1 MFFSQNI
8 GHVREESFK
17 RMTGRVCNLDAV
29 SGGRGIPGALPDR
42 NLKKPAVQTL
52 CLAVLKVCKELAVLY
67 TGINETLKS
76 TDNL

>member
-1 MFFSQNI
+1 MS
-8 GHVREESFK
+8 EESFK

-29 SGGRGIPGALPDR
+29 SGGWWNPGASPDR
-42 NLKKPAVQTL
+42 NLKKPEAQTL

-76 TDNL
+76 KDNL